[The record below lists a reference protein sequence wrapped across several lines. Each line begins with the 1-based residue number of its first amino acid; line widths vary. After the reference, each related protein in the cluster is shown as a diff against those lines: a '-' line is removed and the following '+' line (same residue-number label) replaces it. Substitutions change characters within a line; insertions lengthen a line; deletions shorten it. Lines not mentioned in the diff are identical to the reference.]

1 MRNTIIFLFLFFI
14 LILAACQE
22 EEQCV
27 GCNLNPK
34 IKIRFEATN
43 TKPRIDSLFTAV
55 KTEIVEVEEQ
65 LTEDLLADERA
76 LLEKT
81 LVELREDSA
90 YLDDQYTLFRSSNTR
105 IDLLEAHESS
115 MTNFYQDT
123 VVRDFSIPVDMQRDT
138 STFYFTYHGFADT
151 LQLYYQRDV
160 VQTLDGVR
168 MKLNG
173 IGVNQEISTFD
184 SIRVKCNKVECSND
198 QTTIFLYF

>member
-1 MRNTIIFLFLFFI
+1 MRNTIKFFSLFFI
-14 LILAACQE
+14 LILAACQD

-34 IKIRFEATN
+34 VKIRFEPIN
-43 TKPRIDSLFTAV
+43 TKPYIDSLFTVV
-55 KTEIVEVEEQ
+55 KAEIVEGEEL
-65 LTEDLLADERA
+65 LTEDLLAEERA
-76 LLEKT
+76 IIENM
-81 LVELREDSA
+81 LVELRKDST

-105 IDLLEAHESS
+105 IDLLEAYGSS
-115 MTNFYQDT
+115 MTDFYQDT
-123 VVRDFSIPVDMQRDT
+123 VVRDFSIPVDMQNDT
-138 STFYFTYHGFADT
+138 STFYFTYHGFTDT
-151 LQLYYQRDV
+151 LQLFYQRDV

-168 MKLNG
+168 MKLNE